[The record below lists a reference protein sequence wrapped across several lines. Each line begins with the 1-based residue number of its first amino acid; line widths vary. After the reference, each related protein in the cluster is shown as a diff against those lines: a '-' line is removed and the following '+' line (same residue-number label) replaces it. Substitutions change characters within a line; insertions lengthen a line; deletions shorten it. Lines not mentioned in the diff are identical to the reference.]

1 MSMGEKTGIPWT
13 DHTFNAF
20 RGCTKVSDGCRF
32 CYAETLAKRFPD
44 VHGIWGDAG
53 TRVVAKD
60 WRGPVKWNRR
70 AGEAGVRE
78 RVFTASMGDVFEDRP
93 ELIEPRARLFRL
105 IDKTPH
111 LDWLVLTKRPEN
123 IERLHGLQFGENVWV
138 GVTAENQEMWDLRVP
153 ILCTVEA
160 AVRFISMEP
169 CLERIDM
176 GLTEDFPKPDWVIVG
191 AESGPKRRPFERQ
204 WARDI
209 RDELAY
215 FDIPFFYKQEIGDKG
230 EKIETPPL
238 DGVVHV
244 AFPDD

>member
-1 MSMGEKTGIPWT
+1 
-13 DHTFNAF
+13 
-20 RGCTKVSDGCRF
+20 
-32 CYAETLAKRFPD
+32 
-44 VHGIWGDAG
+44 
-53 TRVVAKD
+53 
-60 WRGPVKWNRR
+60 
-70 AGEAGVRE
+70 
-78 RVFTASMGDVFEDRP
+78 
-93 ELIEPRARLFRL
+93 
-105 IDKTPH
+105 
-111 LDWLVLTKRPEN
+111 
-123 IERLHGLQFGENVWV
+123 
-138 GVTAENQEMWDLRVP
+138 
-153 ILCTVEA
+153 
-160 AVRFISMEP
+160 
-169 CLERIDM
+169 M